1 MHIDRCM
8 GIEGKEMGKPTAVVV
23 MSVREDGIVH
33 FLQVNVQTGGIA
45 DKSVALSHVKKNLVP
60 IVHSDMKAQPMLNG
74 KFFSPRVLHQNSYTH
89 TL

>member
-1 MHIDRCM
+1 MHIDRRM
-8 GIEGKEMGKPTAVVV
+8 GIVGKEMGKPTAVVV

-45 DKSVALSHVKKNLVP
+45 DKSVALPHVKKDLTSV
-60 IVHSDMKAQPMLNG
+60 VHSDMKAQPMFYS

>member
-1 MHIDRCM
+1 MHIDRRM

-33 FLQVNVQTGGIA
+33 LLQINVQTGCIA
-45 DKSVALSHVKKNLVP
+45 DKSVALSHVKKDLTSV
-60 IVHSDMKAQPMLNG
+60 VHSDMETQPMFNV
-74 KFFSPRVLHQNSYTH
+74 KFFRPRVLHQNSYTH